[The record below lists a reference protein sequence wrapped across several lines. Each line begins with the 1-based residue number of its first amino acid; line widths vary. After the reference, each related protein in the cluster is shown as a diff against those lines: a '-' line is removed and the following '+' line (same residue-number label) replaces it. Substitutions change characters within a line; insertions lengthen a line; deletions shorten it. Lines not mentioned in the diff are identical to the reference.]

1 MPERRRRTG
10 TTAERLGRMLVI
22 TPYLVQHPG
31 TTVREICRIFDV
43 EEKDLRRDLELL
55 FMSGRPP
62 YGPGDLIDVEVD
74 ADDAIWVSMAD
85 QFARPV
91 RLTRQEA
98 LAVHLN
104 ATELLATPGMPEA
117 PALRRAVEKLRTSLG
132 DAPGIEAIEAGVAP
146 PLLEDLRDAAAGRRR
161 IRIDYVAASTGERGW
176 RTIEP
181 ESVFAST
188 GNWYV
193 AAWDLDADG
202 ERLFR
207 ADRVVGI
214 EATDVTFAARGLEGA
229 GRPLY
234 APTEADVA
242 IRLRLHP
249 AARWVAEYYV
259 TTDAV
264 EGPEGTLD
272 VTLPAKQL
280 AWAARLALRLG
291 SDVEILDPPSLVDR
305 VRELAR
311 ETLAAYAD

>member
-1 MPERRRRTG
+1 
-10 TTAERLGRMLVI
+10 
-22 TPYLVQHPG
+22 
-31 TTVREICRIFDV
+31 
-43 EEKDLRRDLELL
+43 
-55 FMSGRPP
+55 
-62 YGPGDLIDVEVD
+62 
-74 ADDAIWVSMAD
+74 
-85 QFARPV
+85 
-91 RLTRQEA
+91 
-98 LAVHLN
+98 
-104 ATELLATPGMPEA
+104 TELLATPGMPEA
-117 PALRRAVEKLRTSLG
+117 PALRRAVEKLRASLG
-132 DAPGIEAIEAGVAP
+132 EAPGIEAIEAGVAP

-161 IRIDYVAASTGERGW
+161 IRIDYVAASTGERAW

-193 AAWDLDADG
+193 AAWDVDADG

-207 ADRVVGI
+207 ADRVV
-214 EATDVTFAARGLEGA
+214 EVEPTDVTFTERGLEGA

-242 IRLRLHP
+242 IRLRLRP
-249 AARWVAEYYV
+249 SARWVAEYYV

-264 EGPEGTLD
+264 ESGDGTLD

-291 SDVEILDPPSLVDR
+291 ADVDILDPPELAER

-311 ETLAAYAD
+311 ETLAAYGS

>member
-1 MPERRRRTG
+1 
-10 TTAERLGRMLVI
+10 MLVI

-31 TTVREICRIFDV
+31 TTVPEICRLFDI

-117 PALRRAVEKLRTSLG
+117 PALRRAVEKLRASLG

-146 PLLEDLRDAAAGRRR
+146 PLLEDLREAASGTRR
-161 IRIDYVAASTGERGW
+161 IRIDYVAASTGERAW

-193 AAWDLDADG
+193 VAWDIDVDG

-214 EATDVTFAARGLEGA
+214 EPTDVAFTPRGLQGA
-229 GRPLY
+229 GRALY
-234 APTEADVA
+234 APTEADVP

-264 EGPEGTLD
+264 EGGDGTLD

-291 SDVEILDPPSLVDR
+291 ADVEILDPPGLAER

-311 ETLAAYAD
+311 ATLAAYAG